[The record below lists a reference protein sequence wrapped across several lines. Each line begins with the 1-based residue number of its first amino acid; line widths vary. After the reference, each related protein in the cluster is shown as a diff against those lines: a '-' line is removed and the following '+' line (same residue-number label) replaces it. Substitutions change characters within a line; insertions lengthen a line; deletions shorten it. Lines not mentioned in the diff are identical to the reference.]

1 MVLFPSKN
9 LIRIPQHLNICT
21 LRINKFNINE
31 MQNKKNK
38 RNKWNK
44 VLNILGK

>member
-9 LIRIPQHLNICT
+9 LIVVPQHLNICA

-31 MQNKKNK
+31 LQNKIN
-38 RNKWNK
+38 RNKGNK
-44 VLNILGK
+44 ILNILGK